1 MKWAKNRKGFITA
14 LVLIFL
20 MVASIMLL
28 TLYELVGNY
37 RTNAIR
43 MQTSSQLDVDAL
55 NTLNA
60 GIGYI
65 KSLSAGV
72 LGFNITYQNRSPEW
86 YSDFYSKLT
95 SEWKNFLSVNIVSN
109 NTFSIA
115 DMSTDNQSCVENTL
129 KDELANY
136 LANRKLSRISI
147 CVVKT
152 KLPFSAL
159 IVSRVEK
166 GGLATYAYGIVTS
179 KLLNQYVYFTNK
191 EKSRTGSTIYF
202 KAGEIIDGPMRS
214 HDYININNAGGKPTF
229 TSTIEILGMK
239 NQRGQVVDPREYN
252 SYANL
257 LGNPPYR
264 ILTSQDISALDFNT
278 IKNEYKSALSSLVR
292 DYSTIKSN
300 PDTFSGIKFTGD
312 VTVSFNHGQ
321 GGSNYDVKVSQGTV
335 DYIITWNPSP
345 PDAILRKQGGRS
357 SETTNIKF
365 NGVIY
370 ATGNVTVDGPTKL
383 STYKGNYT
391 LFSENDIILNNRII
405 PYDTYTNN
413 FTANEH
419 GNNGDTVD
427 SDKLQQIKNYVNSN
441 ETSSLNLVAINDV
454 RIGVGSNNKLID
466 NMKIF
471 ASIFAFEGSFKA
483 DNYNRSPYAG
493 QLFVFGSIMQNYRGP
508 VGTFDRLTG
517 STITGYYKTYSYDP
531 RIITGAFQAYG
542 TPTKSQ
548 TISLKVLGLA
558 K

>member
-278 IKNEYKSALSSLVR
+278 IKNEYKSALSSLVE
-292 DYSTIKSN
+292 
-300 PDTFSGIKFTGD
+300 
-312 VTVSFNHGQ
+312 
-321 GGSNYDVKVSQGTV
+321 
-335 DYIITWNPSP
+335 II
-345 PDAILRKQGGRS
+345 RQ
-357 SETTNIKF
+357 
-365 NGVIY
+365 
-370 ATGNVTVDGPTKL
+370 
-383 STYKGNYT
+383 
-391 LFSENDIILNNRII
+391 
-405 PYDTYTNN
+405 
-413 FTANEH
+413 
-419 GNNGDTVD
+419 
-427 SDKLQQIKNYVNSN
+427 
-441 ETSSLNLVAINDV
+441 
-454 RIGVGSNNKLID
+454 
-466 NMKIF
+466 
-471 ASIFAFEGSFKA
+471 
-483 DNYNRSPYAG
+483 
-493 QLFVFGSIMQNYRGP
+493 
-508 VGTFDRLTG
+508 
-517 STITGYYKTYSYDP
+517 
-531 RIITGAFQAYG
+531 
-542 TPTKSQ
+542 
-548 TISLKVLGLA
+548 
-558 K
+558 